1 MRKRAAKANGQ
12 RLPCGNGAGFDVL
25 SSLSG
30 MNTRFFSG
38 MCIAAL
44 LLLGGCVTGNRV
56 WPEGTLAP
64 AEDQWGMARVWIES
78 RPAGAQIAIDG
89 RVVGHAP
96 LAITVPVT
104 RHGFFPDR
112 LVITARFLA
121 EDQSYGPLGVRAG
134 FGPLDKVPAGV
145 VFTPDT
151 FWPR

>member
-1 MRKRAAKANGQ
+1 
-12 RLPCGNGAGFDVL
+12 
-25 SSLSG
+25 

-44 LLLGGCVTGNRV
+44 LMLGGCVTGNRV

-64 AEDQWGMARVWIES
+64 AEDQSGVARVWIES
-78 RPAGAQIAIDG
+78 RPAGALIAVDG

-96 LAITVPVT
+96 LAIAVPVT

-112 LVITARFLA
+112 MTITARFLA

-134 FGPLDKVPAGV
+134 FGPLDKVPAAV